1 MFEVV
6 SPSDLIYHFGFTK
19 RVLRNIAI
27 NKLRRME
34 RNPPLRENCVRRL
47 VKTERREWLPTSFK
61 KSYFSTHSNS
71 LQKSFNYLHLKM
83 YSFPWWE
90 GNYFGLCTCFIHC
103 CEDKNSEYQV
113 GYEWKTAWSGKKC
126 LRQGRFTFL
135 MVLIGA
141 SFGLFVQ

>member
-6 SPSDLIYHFGFTK
+6 SLSDLIYHFGFTK
-19 RVLRNIAI
+19 RVLRN
-27 NKLRRME
+27 ME
-34 RNPPLRENCVRRL
+34 IKNCLEWKETLPWENCVRRL

-90 GNYFGLCTCFIHC
+90 GNYFGSCTCLLHC

-113 GYEWKTAWSGKKC
+113 EYEWKTAWSGKKC
-126 LRQGRFTFL
+126 LRLGRFTFL
-135 MVLIGA
+135 MVLKGA